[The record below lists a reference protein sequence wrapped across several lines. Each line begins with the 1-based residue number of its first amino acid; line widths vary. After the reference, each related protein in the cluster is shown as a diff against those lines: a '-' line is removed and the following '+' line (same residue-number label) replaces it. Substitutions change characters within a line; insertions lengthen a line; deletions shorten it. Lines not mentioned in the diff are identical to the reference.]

1 MSAVLVPG
9 VRGMA
14 KRKKQDEGSEKGYS
28 LDASG
33 NARVE
38 FVAPPE
44 WLAGVDECARA
55 LQMGRSAYIRMAVTE
70 RVEADLAR
78 RRKQ

>member
-38 FVAPPE
+38 FVAAPE
-44 WLAGVDECARA
+44 WLAEVDEFARA
-55 LQMGRSAYIRMAVTE
+55 LGMGRSAYIRMAVNE
-70 RVEADLAR
+70 RLDTDRAK